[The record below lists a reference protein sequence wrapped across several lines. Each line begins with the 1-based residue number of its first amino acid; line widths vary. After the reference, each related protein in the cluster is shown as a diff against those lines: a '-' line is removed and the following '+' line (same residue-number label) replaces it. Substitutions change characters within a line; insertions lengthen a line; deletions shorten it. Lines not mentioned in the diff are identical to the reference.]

1 MGLCMKVFGKSD
13 KDWVTLMLWTDDNCP
28 EFCLICLLL
37 VYVYVSQIKGAFL
50 FLSKVELNNPP
61 SDGIFVTQVSGGVM
75 RECVASLVKDVLGLS
90 GETFKVGL
98 HLLQKTA
105 YLFGIWGNA
114 EVATLAKSAQHKCID
129 TANNYACDAT
139 LIKVHTTIQNN
150 DLNRVKQWKPI
161 LLTSPLSAALFN
173 VQSIPFSCIVV
184 ELAIASLFITYRYY
198 LLTCVQPV
206 LHFYATRHSSLYNLS
221 KLQRELLNF

>member
-50 FLSKVELNNPP
+50 FPSKVELNNPP

-173 VQSIPFSCIVV
+173 VESIPFACIVV